1 MPTMTSH
8 HADLYYEVHG
18 EGHPVIFTH
27 GASWNHKQWEPQVQF
42 FAERYKTIVWDV
54 RGHGYSSLPEGKVDS
69 ETFSKDLI
77 ALMDHLEIKRAVLCG
92 LSMGGH
98 ISLQTAI
105 RFPER
110 VEALVLIGTPFTNAF
125 NWFEKCFV
133 PFNRW
138 SSRMIPMRLTGRIQA
153 AMLSKYNP
161 DNRAYIE
168 EAFNMLTQERWLRLW
183 DAITRMESRE
193 HLDHVQ
199 CPVLL
204 LQGEHDT
211 MIKRQQKYMHSKI
224 RNSELHIIPRAHH
237 ATNLD
242 NPNAVNEQISRF
254 LVKHRNE
261 F

>member
-1 MPTMTSH
+1 M
-8 HADLYYEVHG
+8 
-18 EGHPVIFTH
+18 
-27 GASWNHKQWEPQVQF
+27 GAQIRF
-42 FAERYKTIVWDV
+42 FAERYKTIIWDV

-69 ETFSKDLI
+69 ETFNKDLS
-77 ALMDHLEIKRAVLCG
+77 ALMDHLGIERAVLCG

-105 RFPER
+105 RFPQT
-110 VEALVLIGTPFTNAF
+110 VEALILIGTPFTNAF

-138 SSRMIPMRLTGRIQA
+138 CSRIIPMRITGKLQA
-153 AMLSKYNP
+153 SVLSKYNP

-168 EAFNMLTQERWLRLW
+168 EAFNMLTQDRWLRLW
-183 DAITRMESRE
+183 DAVTRMESGE
-193 HLDHVQ
+193 HLGHVQ

-211 MIKRQQKYMHSKI
+211 MVKRQQNYMHAKI
-224 RNSELHIIPRAHH
+224 RNSELHMIPGAHH

-242 NPNAVNEQISRF
+242 NPDAVNEQILRF
-254 LVKHRNE
+254 LLKHHYE
-261 F
+261 